1 VGALFV
7 FTPPAMIRYI
17 LGFLISILAITFIKA
32 VVTMIQRTMSEAV
45 NESLGGKPSQQQQKA
60 APKQAMLRKCVSC
73 GTYMPEQTM
82 IRYGSGEKSVY
93 FCSKDC
99 EAKANA

>member
-1 VGALFV
+1 
-7 FTPPAMIRYI
+7 MIRYI

-45 NESLGGKPSQQQQKA
+45 NASVGGETGKQKQQEA
-60 APKQAMLRKCVSC
+60 GPKQAMLRKCVSC
-73 GTYMPEQTM
+73 GTYMPEPAM
-82 IRYGSGEKSVY
+82 IRYGTGEKSVF